1 MQVSWR
7 INAQV
12 YKFHLFF
19 NHNLQKPRDLMRN
32 TTFVIFA
39 LSLMWLCGCITQ
51 GRLTSQ
57 TFKKSFNYKTLDSS
71 MEKLKSQYE
80 SSLQEQVSALRE
92 IRYISKHMG
101 EPGKREIALRAMTF
115 FAFASDDGD
124 IRDRS
129 LSRLEAVLESPEW
142 PTYLKFAVIDS
153 TVDLVTGELGFQEKH
168 DGVLMRFGVKSGIRE
183 DALKFLL
190 SNFDQLTPELQYHS
204 VSALHRLLLTVPT
217 LENCPENICD
227 EDVRKNQ
234 EEWELGRFE
243 EVKNVISVFE
253 TDPRKIEQRKREE
266 LLGINAN
273 TKAVEAGAYGA
284 ATKRVPLDE
293 REDWNEE
300 MDELKEVVWDWMQD
314 PLEDLDIQFL
324 IQGRLTRFAGEIEN
338 FSLQEDM
345 AEDFREQISTWAAS
359 EDISV
364 DLRQL
369 LDASREKVKL
379 YGFPAKKPPLLSEEK
394 YAGIINGP
402 LNFVETHLDAVLHQQ
417 LELQKSG
424 FDTEQPVTIEQ
435 VFSLF
440 EGTSEDQLKREIV
453 LENVTAALENGLI
466 VDTLNLTTSVVKV
479 TESVRSETELVPFLR
494 FVGALFP
501 SMKLQKRS
509 PRSLFETLVEKA
521 VAAEN
526 LSQRRLFLN
535 AVLAGA
541 SIFPDEANLRLAFAG
556 DQDVVTQNMIDS
568 ELQKLEETL

>member
-7 INAQV
+7 TNVQV

-19 NHNLQKPRDLMRN
+19 NYNLQKPRDLMRN

-39 LSLMWLCGCITQ
+39 LSLVWLCGCITQ
-51 GRLTSQ
+51 GRLTSL

-153 TVDLVTGELGFQEKH
+153 AVDLVTGELGFQEKH

-234 EEWELGRFE
+234 EEWELGR
-243 EVKNVISVFE
+243 EVKNLIPSNA
-253 TDPRKIEQRKREE
+253 DP
-266 LLGINAN
+266 
-273 TKAVEAGAYGA
+273 TAVEAGAYGP

-300 MDELKEVVWDWMQD
+300 MDELKEVVWDWIQD
-314 PLEDLDIQFL
+314 PLEDLDVQVL
-324 IQGRLTRFAGEIEN
+324 IQGRLTRFAGEIEI

-369 LDASREKVKL
+369 LAASREKVKL
-379 YGFPAKKPPLLSEEK
+379 YGFPAKKSPLLSEEK
-394 YAGIINGP
+394 YANILNGP

-417 LELQKSG
+417 LEFQKSG
-424 FDTEQPVTIEQ
+424 FNSEQPETIEQ
-435 VFSLF
+435 VFSLY

-453 LENVTAALENGLI
+453 LGNVTAALENGLI

-521 VAAEN
+521 GAAEN
-526 LSQRRLFLN
+526 LSLRRLYLN

-541 SIFPDEANLRLAFAG
+541 GIFPEEANLRLAFAG

>member
-7 INAQV
+7 TNVQV

-19 NHNLQKPRDLMRN
+19 NYNLQKPRDLMRN

-217 LENCPENICD
+217 LDNCPENICD

-234 EEWELGRFE
+234 EEWEIGR
-243 EVKNVISVFE
+243 EVKNLIPSNA
-253 TDPRKIEQRKREE
+253 DP
-266 LLGINAN
+266 
-273 TKAVEAGAYGA
+273 TAVEAGAYGP

-300 MDELKEVVWDWMQD
+300 MDELKEVVWDWVQD
-314 PLEDLDIQFL
+314 PLEDLDVKVL

-359 EDISV
+359 EDISM

-369 LDASREKVKL
+369 LGASREKVKL
-379 YGFPAKKPPLLSEEK
+379 YGFPAKNPPLLAEEK
-394 YAGIINGP
+394 YAGILKGP
-402 LNFVETHLDAVLHQQ
+402 LNFVETHLDAVLRQQ

-424 FDTEQPVTIEQ
+424 FDPEQPVTIEQ
-435 VFSLF
+435 VFSLY
-440 EGTSEDQLKREIV
+440 EGSSEDQLKREIV

-466 VDTLNLTTSVVKV
+466 VHTLNLTSSVVKV
-479 TESVRSETELVPFLR
+479 TESVRSETELAPFLR

-501 SMKLQKRS
+501 SIKLQKRS
-509 PRSLFETLVEKA
+509 PRSLFETLMEKA
-521 VAAEN
+521 AAAEN
-526 LSQRRLFLN
+526 LSLRRLYLN
-535 AVLAGA
+535 AVLAGTG
-541 SIFPDEANLRLAFAG
+541 IFPDEANLRLAFAG

-568 ELQKLEETL
+568 ELQKLEEAL

>member
-7 INAQV
+7 TNVQV

-19 NHNLQKPRDLMRN
+19 NYNLQKPRDLMRN

-39 LSLMWLCGCITQ
+39 LSLVWLCGCITQ
-51 GRLTSQ
+51 GRLTSL

-234 EEWELGRFE
+234 EEWELGR
-243 EVKNVISVFE
+243 EVKNLIPSNA
-253 TDPRKIEQRKREE
+253 DP
-266 LLGINAN
+266 
-273 TKAVEAGAYGA
+273 TAVEAGAYGP

-300 MDELKEVVWDWMQD
+300 MDELKEVVWDWIQD
-314 PLEDLDIQFL
+314 PLEDLDVQVL
-324 IQGRLTRFAGEIEN
+324 IQGRLTRFAGEIEI

-369 LDASREKVKL
+369 LAASREKVKL
-379 YGFPAKKPPLLSEEK
+379 YGFPAKKSPLLSEEK
-394 YAGIINGP
+394 YANILNGP

-417 LELQKSG
+417 LEFQKSG
-424 FDTEQPVTIEQ
+424 FNSEQPETIEQ
-435 VFSLF
+435 VFSLY

-526 LSQRRLFLN
+526 LSQRRLYLN

-541 SIFPDEANLRLAFAG
+541 GIFPDEANLRLAFAG

>member
-7 INAQV
+7 TNVQV

-19 NHNLQKPRDLMRN
+19 NYNLQKPRDLMRN

-39 LSLMWLCGCITQ
+39 LSLVWLCGCITQ
-51 GRLTSQ
+51 GRLTSL
-57 TFKKSFNYKTLDSS
+57 TFKKSSNYKTLDSS

-129 LSRLEAVLESPEW
+129 LSRLETVLESPEW
-142 PTYLKFAVIDS
+142 PNYLKFAVIDS

-217 LENCPENICD
+217 LDNCPENICD

-234 EEWELGRFE
+234 EEWDIGR
-243 EVKNVISVFE
+243 EVKNLIPANA
-253 TDPRKIEQRKREE
+253 DP
-266 LLGINAN
+266 
-273 TKAVEAGAYGA
+273 TAVEAGAYGA

-314 PLEDLDIQFL
+314 PLEDLDVQVL
-324 IQGRLTRFAGEIEN
+324 IQGRLTRFAGEIEI

-345 AEDFREQISTWAAS
+345 AEDFREQISTWAES

-369 LDASREKVKL
+369 LAASREKVKL
-379 YGFPAKKPPLLSEEK
+379 YGFPAKKSPLLSEEK
-394 YAGIINGP
+394 YANILNGP

-417 LELQKSG
+417 LEFQKSG
-424 FDTEQPVTIEQ
+424 FNSEQPETIEQ
-435 VFSLF
+435 VFSLY

>member
-7 INAQV
+7 TNVQV

-19 NHNLQKPRDLMRN
+19 NYNLQKPRDFMRN

-51 GRLTSQ
+51 GRLTSL

-142 PTYLKFAVIDS
+142 PAYLKFALIDS

-217 LENCPENICD
+217 LVNCPENICD

-234 EEWELGRFE
+234 EEWDIGR
-243 EVKNVISVFE
+243 EVKNLIPSNA
-253 TDPRKIEQRKREE
+253 DP
-266 LLGINAN
+266 
-273 TKAVEAGAYGA
+273 TAVEAGAYGA

-314 PLEDLDIQFL
+314 PLEDLDVQVL
-324 IQGRLTRFAGEIEN
+324 IQGRLTRFAGEIEI

-359 EDISV
+359 EDISM

-369 LDASREKVKL
+369 LGASREKVKL
-379 YGFPAKKPPLLSEEK
+379 YGFPAEKPPLLAEEK
-394 YAGIINGP
+394 YAGILNGP
-402 LNFVETHLDAVLHQQ
+402 LNFVETHLDSLLHQQ
-417 LELQKSG
+417 LEFQKSG
-424 FDTEQPVTIEQ
+424 FNSEQPETIEQ
-435 VFSLF
+435 VFSLY

-453 LENVTAALENGLI
+453 LEIATAALEKGLI

>member
-7 INAQV
+7 TNVQV

-19 NHNLQKPRDLMRN
+19 NYNLQKPRDLMRN

-39 LSLMWLCGCITQ
+39 LSLVWLCGCITQ
-51 GRLTSQ
+51 GRLTSL

-129 LSRLEAVLESPEW
+129 LSRLETVLESPEW

-234 EEWELGRFE
+234 EEWELGR
-243 EVKNVISVFE
+243 EVKNLIPSNA
-253 TDPRKIEQRKREE
+253 DP
-266 LLGINAN
+266 
-273 TKAVEAGAYGA
+273 TAVEAGAYGP

-300 MDELKEVVWDWMQD
+300 MDELKEVVWDWIQD
-314 PLEDLDIQFL
+314 PLEDLDVQVL
-324 IQGRLTRFAGEIEN
+324 IQGRLTRFAGEIEI

-369 LDASREKVKL
+369 LAASREKVKL
-379 YGFPAKKPPLLSEEK
+379 YGFPAKKSPLLSEEK
-394 YAGIINGP
+394 YANILNGP

-435 VFSLF
+435 VFSLY

-526 LSQRRLFLN
+526 LSLRRLYLN

-541 SIFPDEANLRLAFAG
+541 GIFPDEANLRLAFAG

>member
-7 INAQV
+7 TNVQV
-12 YKFHLFF
+12 FKFHLFF
-19 NHNLQKPRDLMRN
+19 NHNLQNPRDLMRN

-51 GRLTSQ
+51 GKLTSL
-57 TFKKSFNYKTLDSS
+57 TFKKSSIYKTLDSS

-92 IRYISKHMG
+92 IRYISKHID

-217 LENCPENICD
+217 LDNCPENICD

-234 EEWELGRFE
+234 EEWDIGR
-243 EVKNVISVFE
+243 EVKILIPANA
-253 TDPRKIEQRKREE
+253 DP
-266 LLGINAN
+266 
-273 TKAVEAGAYGA
+273 TAVEAGAYGA
-284 ATKRVPLDE
+284 ATKRVPLDD

-314 PLEDLDIQFL
+314 PLEDLDIQLL
-324 IQGRLTRFAGEIEN
+324 IQGRLIRFAGEIEN

-345 AEDFREQISTWAAS
+345 AEEFREQISTWAES

-369 LDASREKVKL
+369 LGASREKVKL
-379 YGFPAKKPPLLSEEK
+379 YGFPAKKSPLLSEEK
-394 YAGIINGP
+394 YANILNGP
-402 LNFVETHLDAVLHQQ
+402 LNFLETHLDSLLHQQ
-417 LELQKSG
+417 LEFQKSG
-424 FDTEQPVTIEQ
+424 FNSEQPETIEQ
-435 VFSLF
+435 VFSLY

-509 PRSLFETLVEKA
+509 PRSLFEILVEKA

-526 LSQRRLFLN
+526 LSLRRLYLN

-541 SIFPDEANLRLAFAG
+541 GIFPEEANLRLAFAG

>member
-7 INAQV
+7 TNVQV

-19 NHNLQKPRDLMRN
+19 NYNLQKPRDLMRN

-39 LSLMWLCGCITQ
+39 LSLVWLCGCITQ
-51 GRLTSQ
+51 GRLTSL

-217 LENCPENICD
+217 LDNCPENICD

-234 EEWELGRFE
+234 EEWELGR
-243 EVKNVISVFE
+243 EVKNLIPANA
-253 TDPRKIEQRKREE
+253 DP
-266 LLGINAN
+266 
-273 TKAVEAGAYGA
+273 TAVEAGAYGA

-345 AEDFREQISTWAAS
+345 AEDFREQISTWAES

-369 LDASREKVKL
+369 LAASREKVKL
-379 YGFPAKKPPLLSEEK
+379 YGFPAKKSPLLSEEK
-394 YAGIINGP
+394 YANILNGP

-417 LELQKSG
+417 LEFQKSG
-424 FDTEQPVTIEQ
+424 FNSEQPETIEQ
-435 VFSLF
+435 VFSLY

-541 SIFPDEANLRLAFAG
+541 GIFPDEANLRLAFAG

>member
-7 INAQV
+7 TNVQV

-19 NHNLQKPRDLMRN
+19 NYNLQKPRDLMRN

-57 TFKKSFNYKTLDSS
+57 TFKKSSNYKTLDSS

-168 DGVLMRFGVKSGIRE
+168 DGVLMRFGVKSSIRE

-234 EEWELGRFE
+234 EEWDIGR
-243 EVKNVISVFE
+243 EVKNLIPANA
-253 TDPRKIEQRKREE
+253 DP
-266 LLGINAN
+266 
-273 TKAVEAGAYGA
+273 TAVEAGAYGA

-314 PLEDLDIQFL
+314 PLEDLDVQVL
-324 IQGRLTRFAGEIEN
+324 IQGRLTRFAGEIEI

-369 LDASREKVKL
+369 LGASREKVKL
-379 YGFPAKKPPLLSEEK
+379 YGFPAKNPPLLAEEK
-394 YAGIINGP
+394 YAGILNGP

-424 FDTEQPVTIEQ
+424 FDPEQPVTIEQ
-435 VFSLF
+435 VFSLY

-453 LENVTAALENGLI
+453 LENVTTALENGLI

>member
-7 INAQV
+7 TNVQV

-19 NHNLQKPRDLMRN
+19 NYNLQKPRDLMRN

-51 GRLTSQ
+51 GRLTSL

-217 LENCPENICD
+217 LDNCPENICD

-234 EEWELGRFE
+234 EEWEIGR
-243 EVKNVISVFE
+243 EVKNLIPSNA
-253 TDPRKIEQRKREE
+253 DP
-266 LLGINAN
+266 
-273 TKAVEAGAYGA
+273 TAVEAGAYGA

-314 PLEDLDIQFL
+314 PLEDLDVQVL
-324 IQGRLTRFAGEIEN
+324 IQGRLTRFAGEIEI

-369 LDASREKVKL
+369 LGASREKVKL
-379 YGFPAKKPPLLSEEK
+379 YGFPAKKSPLLSEEK
-394 YAGIINGP
+394 YANILNGP

-417 LELQKSG
+417 LEFQKSG
-424 FDTEQPVTIEQ
+424 FNSEQPETIEQ
-435 VFSLF
+435 VFSLY

-541 SIFPDEANLRLAFAG
+541 GIFPDEANLRLAFAG

>member
-7 INAQV
+7 TNVQV

-19 NHNLQKPRDLMRN
+19 NYNLQKPRDLMRN

-51 GRLTSQ
+51 GRLTSL

-217 LENCPENICD
+217 LDNCPENICD

-234 EEWELGRFE
+234 EEWDIGR
-243 EVKNVISVFE
+243 EVKIAIPANA
-253 TDPRKIEQRKREE
+253 DPI
-266 LLGINAN
+266 
-273 TKAVEAGAYGA
+273 AVEAGAYGA

-314 PLEDLDIQFL
+314 PLEDLDVQVL

-369 LDASREKVKL
+369 LGASREKVKL
-379 YGFPAKKPPLLSEEK
+379 YGFPAKKSPLLSEEK
-394 YAGIINGP
+394 YANILNGP
-402 LNFVETHLDAVLHQQ
+402 LNFLETHLDSLLHQQ
-417 LELQKSG
+417 LEFQKSG
-424 FDTEQPVTIEQ
+424 FNSEQPETIEQ
-435 VFSLF
+435 VFSLY

-509 PRSLFETLVEKA
+509 PRSLFEILVEKA

-541 SIFPDEANLRLAFAG
+541 GIFPDEANLRLAFAG

>member
-7 INAQV
+7 TNVQV

-19 NHNLQKPRDLMRN
+19 NYNLQKPRDLMRN

-39 LSLMWLCGCITQ
+39 LSLVWLCGCITQ
-51 GRLTSQ
+51 GRLTSL

-234 EEWELGRFE
+234 EEWDIGR
-243 EVKNVISVFE
+243 EVKNLIPSNA
-253 TDPRKIEQRKREE
+253 DP
-266 LLGINAN
+266 
-273 TKAVEAGAYGA
+273 TAVEAGAYGA

-314 PLEDLDIQFL
+314 PLEDLDIQLL

-345 AEDFREQISTWAAS
+345 AEDFREQISTWAES

-369 LDASREKVKL
+369 LAASREKVKL
-379 YGFPAKKPPLLSEEK
+379 YGFPAKKSPLLSEEK
-394 YAGIINGP
+394 YANILNGP

-417 LELQKSG
+417 LEFQKSG
-424 FDTEQPVTIEQ
+424 FNSEQPETIEQ
-435 VFSLF
+435 VFSLY

-541 SIFPDEANLRLAFAG
+541 GIFPDEANLRLAFAG

>member
-7 INAQV
+7 TNVQV

-19 NHNLQKPRDLMRN
+19 NYNLQKPRDLMRN

-39 LSLMWLCGCITQ
+39 LSLVWLCGCITQ
-51 GRLTSQ
+51 GRLTSL

-129 LSRLEAVLESPEW
+129 LSRLETVLESPEW

-217 LENCPENICD
+217 LVNCPENICD

-234 EEWELGRFE
+234 EEWEIGR
-243 EVKNVISVFE
+243 EVKNLIPSNA
-253 TDPRKIEQRKREE
+253 DPI
-266 LLGINAN
+266 
-273 TKAVEAGAYGA
+273 AVEAGAYGA

-300 MDELKEVVWDWMQD
+300 MDELKEVVWDWIQD
-314 PLEDLDIQFL
+314 PLEDLDVQVL

-345 AEDFREQISTWAAS
+345 AEDFREQISTWAES

-369 LDASREKVKL
+369 LAASREKVKL
-379 YGFPAKKPPLLSEEK
+379 YGFPAKKSPLLSEEK
-394 YAGIINGP
+394 YANILNGP

-417 LELQKSG
+417 LEFQKSG
-424 FDTEQPVTIEQ
+424 FNSEQPETIEQ
-435 VFSLF
+435 VFSLY

-541 SIFPDEANLRLAFAG
+541 RIFPDEANLRLAFAG

>member
-7 INAQV
+7 TNVQV

-168 DGVLMRFGVKSGIRE
+168 DGVLMRFGVKSSIRE

-234 EEWELGRFE
+234 EEWDIGR
-243 EVKNVISVFE
+243 EVKNLIPANA
-253 TDPRKIEQRKREE
+253 DP
-266 LLGINAN
+266 
-273 TKAVEAGAYGA
+273 TAVEAGAYGA

-314 PLEDLDIQFL
+314 PLEDLDVQVL
-324 IQGRLTRFAGEIEN
+324 IQGRLTRFAGEIEI

-369 LDASREKVKL
+369 LGASREKVKL
-379 YGFPAKKPPLLSEEK
+379 YGFPAEKPPLLAEEK
-394 YAGIINGP
+394 YAGILNGP

-417 LELQKSG
+417 LELHKSG
-424 FDTEQPVTIEQ
+424 FDPEQPVTIEQ
-435 VFSLF
+435 VFSLY

-453 LENVTAALENGLI
+453 LEIVTAALENGLI

-526 LSQRRLFLN
+526 LSLRRLYLN

>member
-7 INAQV
+7 TNVQV

-19 NHNLQKPRDLMRN
+19 NYNLQKPRDLMRN

-51 GRLTSQ
+51 GRLTSL
-57 TFKKSFNYKTLDSS
+57 TFKKSSNYKTLDSS

-129 LSRLEAVLESPEW
+129 LSRLEVVLESPEW

-217 LENCPENICD
+217 LDNCPENICD

-234 EEWELGRFE
+234 EEWDIGR
-243 EVKNVISVFE
+243 EVKNLIPANA
-253 TDPRKIEQRKREE
+253 DP
-266 LLGINAN
+266 
-273 TKAVEAGAYGA
+273 TAVEAGAYGA

-314 PLEDLDIQFL
+314 PLEDLDIHLL
-324 IQGRLTRFAGEIEN
+324 IQGRLIRFTGEIEN

-345 AEDFREQISTWAAS
+345 AEEFREQISTWAES

-369 LDASREKVKL
+369 LAASREKVKL
-379 YGFPAKKPPLLSEEK
+379 YGFPAKKSPLLSEEK
-394 YAGIINGP
+394 YVNILNGP
-402 LNFVETHLDAVLHQQ
+402 LNFLETHLDSLLHQQ
-417 LELQKSG
+417 LEFQKSG
-424 FDTEQPVTIEQ
+424 FNSEQPETIEQ
-435 VFSLF
+435 VFSLY

-535 AVLAGA
+535 AVLSGAG
-541 SIFPDEANLRLAFAG
+541 IFPDEANLRLAFAG

>member
-7 INAQV
+7 TNVQV
-12 YKFHLFF
+12 YKFHLYF
-19 NHNLQKPRDLMRN
+19 NYNLLKPRDFMRN

-39 LSLMWLCGCITQ
+39 LSLVWLSGCITQ
-51 GRLTSQ
+51 GRLTSL

-71 MEKLKSQYE
+71 MEELKSQYE
-80 SSLQEQVSALRE
+80 SSIQGQVSALRE

-217 LENCPENICD
+217 LDNCPENICD

-234 EEWELGRFE
+234 EEWDIGR
-243 EVKNVISVFE
+243 EVKIAIPSNA
-253 TDPRKIEQRKREE
+253 DP
-266 LLGINAN
+266 
-273 TKAVEAGAYGA
+273 TAVEAGAYGA
-284 ATKRVPLDE
+284 ATKRVPLVE

-324 IQGRLTRFAGEIEN
+324 IQGRLIRFAGEIEN

-345 AEDFREQISTWAAS
+345 AEDFRGQISTWAES

-369 LDASREKVKL
+369 LAASREKVKL
-379 YGFPAKKPPLLSEEK
+379 YGFPAKKSPLLSEEK
-394 YAGIINGP
+394 YANILNGP
-402 LNFVETHLDAVLHQQ
+402 LNFLETHLDAVLHQQ
-417 LELQKSG
+417 LEFQKSG
-424 FDTEQPVTIEQ
+424 FNSEQPETIEQ
-435 VFSLF
+435 VFSLY

-453 LENVTAALENGLI
+453 LEIVTAALEKGLI
-466 VDTLNLTTSVVKV
+466 VDTLNLTSSVEKV

-501 SMKLQKRS
+501 SIKLQKRS
-509 PRSLFETLVEKA
+509 PRSLFEILVEKA

-526 LSQRRLFLN
+526 LSLRRHYLN

-541 SIFPDEANLRLAFAG
+541 GIFPDEANLRLAFAG
-556 DQDVVTQNMIDS
+556 DQDIVTQNMIDS

>member
-7 INAQV
+7 TNVQV

-142 PTYLKFAVIDS
+142 PTYLKFALIDS

-190 SNFDQLTPELQYHS
+190 SNFDQLKPELQYHS

-217 LENCPENICD
+217 LENCPEDICD

-234 EEWELGRFE
+234 EEWDIGR
-243 EVKNVISVFE
+243 EVKNLIPANA
-253 TDPRKIEQRKREE
+253 DPI
-266 LLGINAN
+266 
-273 TKAVEAGAYGA
+273 AVEAGAYGA

-314 PLEDLDIQFL
+314 PLEDLDIHLL
-324 IQGRLTRFAGEIEN
+324 IQGRLIRFAGEIEN

-345 AEDFREQISTWAAS
+345 AEDFREQISTWAES

-369 LDASREKVKL
+369 LAASREKVKL
-379 YGFPAKKPPLLSEEK
+379 YGFPAKKSPLLSEEK
-394 YAGIINGP
+394 YANILNGP
-402 LNFVETHLDAVLHQQ
+402 LNFLETHLDAVLHQQ
-417 LELQKSG
+417 LEFQKSG
-424 FDTEQPVTIEQ
+424 FNSEQPETIEQ
-435 VFSLF
+435 VFSLY

-501 SMKLQKRS
+501 SMKLQNRS
-509 PRSLFETLVEKA
+509 PRSLFEILVEKA

-541 SIFPDEANLRLAFAG
+541 GIFPDEANLRLAFAG

>member
-7 INAQV
+7 TNVQV
-12 YKFHLFF
+12 FKFHLFF
-19 NHNLQKPRDLMRN
+19 NYNLLKPRDFMRN

-51 GRLTSQ
+51 GKLTSL
-57 TFKKSFNYKTLDSS
+57 TFKKSSIYKTLDSS

-115 FAFASDDGD
+115 FAFASDDGG

-129 LSRLEAVLESPEW
+129 LSRLEVVLESPEW

-190 SNFDQLTPELQYHS
+190 SNFDKFTPELQYHS

-217 LENCPENICD
+217 LDNCPENICD

-234 EEWELGRFE
+234 EEWDIGK
-243 EVKNVISVFE
+243 EVKILIPSNA
-253 TDPRKIEQRKREE
+253 DP
-266 LLGINAN
+266 
-273 TKAVEAGAYGA
+273 TAVEAGAYGA

-314 PLEDLDIQFL
+314 PLEDLDVQVL
-324 IQGRLTRFAGEIEN
+324 IQGRLTRFAGEIEI

-345 AEDFREQISTWAAS
+345 AEDFRKQISTWAES

-369 LDASREKVKL
+369 LAASREKVKL
-379 YGFPAKKPPLLSEEK
+379 YGFPAKKSPLLSEEK
-394 YAGIINGP
+394 YANILNGP

-417 LELQKSG
+417 LEFQKSG
-424 FDTEQPVTIEQ
+424 FNSEQPETIEQ
-435 VFSLF
+435 VFSLY

-453 LENVTAALENGLI
+453 LEIVTTALENGLI

>member
-7 INAQV
+7 TNVQV

-19 NHNLQKPRDLMRN
+19 NYNLQKPRDLMRN

-39 LSLMWLCGCITQ
+39 LSLVWLCGCITQ
-51 GRLTSQ
+51 GRLTSL

-168 DGVLMRFGVKSGIRE
+168 DGVLMRFGVKSSIRE

-234 EEWELGRFE
+234 EEWDIGR
-243 EVKNVISVFE
+243 EVKNLIPSNA
-253 TDPRKIEQRKREE
+253 DP
-266 LLGINAN
+266 
-273 TKAVEAGAYGA
+273 TAVEAGAYGA

-300 MDELKEVVWDWMQD
+300 MDELKEVVWDWIQD
-314 PLEDLDIQFL
+314 PLEDLDVQVL
-324 IQGRLTRFAGEIEN
+324 IQGRLTRFAGEIEI

-369 LDASREKVKL
+369 LGASREKVKL
-379 YGFPAKKPPLLSEEK
+379 YGFPAKNPPLLAEEK
-394 YAGIINGP
+394 YAGILNGP

-417 LELQKSG
+417 LEFQKSG
-424 FDTEQPVTIEQ
+424 FNSEQPETIEQ
-435 VFSLF
+435 VFSLY

-453 LENVTAALENGLI
+453 LENVTTALENGLI

-501 SMKLQKRS
+501 SIKLQKRS
-509 PRSLFETLVEKA
+509 PRSLFETLMEKA
-521 VAAEN
+521 AAAGN
-526 LSQRRLFLN
+526 LSQRRLYLN

-556 DQDVVTQNMIDS
+556 DQDIVTQNMIDS

>member
-7 INAQV
+7 TNVQV

-19 NHNLQKPRDLMRN
+19 NYNLQKPRDLMRN

-39 LSLMWLCGCITQ
+39 LSLVWLCGCITQ
-51 GRLTSQ
+51 GRLTSL

-92 IRYISKHMG
+92 IRYISKHME

-129 LSRLEAVLESPEW
+129 LSRLETVLESPEW
-142 PTYLKFAVIDS
+142 PNYLKFAVIDS

-168 DGVLMRFGVKSGIRE
+168 DGVLMRFGFKSGIRE

-217 LENCPENICD
+217 LDNCPENICD

-234 EEWELGRFE
+234 EEWDIGR
-243 EVKNVISVFE
+243 EVKNLIPSNA
-253 TDPRKIEQRKREE
+253 DP
-266 LLGINAN
+266 
-273 TKAVEAGAYGA
+273 TAVEAGAYGA

-314 PLEDLDIQFL
+314 PLEDLDIHLL
-324 IQGRLTRFAGEIEN
+324 IQGRLIRFAGEIEN

-345 AEDFREQISTWAAS
+345 AEDFREQISTWAES

-369 LDASREKVKL
+369 LGASREKVKL
-379 YGFPAKKPPLLSEEK
+379 YGFPAKKSPLLSEEK
-394 YAGIINGP
+394 YAGILNGP

-424 FDTEQPVTIEQ
+424 FDPEQPETIEQ
-435 VFSLF
+435 VFSLY

-509 PRSLFETLVEKA
+509 PRSLFEILVEKA

-541 SIFPDEANLRLAFAG
+541 GIFPDEANLRLAFAG

>member
-7 INAQV
+7 TNGQV

-168 DGVLMRFGVKSGIRE
+168 DGVLMRFGVKSSIRE

-234 EEWELGRFE
+234 EEWDIGR
-243 EVKNVISVFE
+243 EVKNLIPVNA
-253 TDPRKIEQRKREE
+253 DP
-266 LLGINAN
+266 
-273 TKAVEAGAYGA
+273 TAVEAGAYGA

-314 PLEDLDIQFL
+314 PLEDLDVQVL
-324 IQGRLTRFAGEIEN
+324 IQGRLTRFAGEIEI
-338 FSLQEDM
+338 FSLQEEM
-345 AEDFREQISTWAAS
+345 AEDFRQQISTWAAS

-369 LDASREKVKL
+369 LGASREKVKL
-379 YGFPAKKPPLLSEEK
+379 YGFPAKNSPLLSEEK
-394 YAGIINGP
+394 YANILNGP

-417 LELQKSG
+417 LEFQKSG
-424 FDTEQPVTIEQ
+424 FNSEQPETIEQ
-435 VFSLF
+435 VFSLY

-453 LENVTAALENGLI
+453 LEIVTTALENGLI

-526 LSQRRLFLN
+526 LSLRRLFLN

-541 SIFPDEANLRLAFAG
+541 SIFPDEANVRLAFAG
-556 DQDVVTQNMIDS
+556 DQDIVTQNMIDS

>member
-7 INAQV
+7 TNVQV

-19 NHNLQKPRDLMRN
+19 NYNLQKPRDLMRN

-39 LSLMWLCGCITQ
+39 LSLVWLCGCITQ
-51 GRLTSQ
+51 GRLTSL

-129 LSRLEAVLESPEW
+129 LSRLETVLESPEW
-142 PTYLKFAVIDS
+142 PNYLKFAVIDS

-217 LENCPENICD
+217 LDNCPENICD

-234 EEWELGRFE
+234 EEWDIGR
-243 EVKNVISVFE
+243 EVKNLIPANA
-253 TDPRKIEQRKREE
+253 DP
-266 LLGINAN
+266 
-273 TKAVEAGAYGA
+273 TAVEAGAYGA

-314 PLEDLDIQFL
+314 PLEDLDIQLL
-324 IQGRLTRFAGEIEN
+324 IQGRLIRFTGEIEN

-345 AEDFREQISTWAAS
+345 AEDFREQISTWAES

-369 LDASREKVKL
+369 LAASREKVKL
-379 YGFPAKKPPLLSEEK
+379 YGFPAKKSPLLSEEK
-394 YAGIINGP
+394 YANILNGP
-402 LNFVETHLDAVLHQQ
+402 LNFVETHLDSLLHQQ
-417 LELQKSG
+417 LEFQKSG
-424 FDTEQPVTIEQ
+424 FNSEQPETIEQ
-435 VFSLF
+435 VFSLY

-526 LSQRRLFLN
+526 LSQRRLYLN

-541 SIFPDEANLRLAFAG
+541 GIFPDEANLRLAFAG

>member
-1 MQVSWR
+1 
-7 INAQV
+7 
-12 YKFHLFF
+12 
-19 NHNLQKPRDLMRN
+19 
-32 TTFVIFA
+32 
-39 LSLMWLCGCITQ
+39 
-51 GRLTSQ
+51 
-57 TFKKSFNYKTLDSS
+57 

-168 DGVLMRFGVKSGIRE
+168 DGVLMRFGVKSSIRE

-234 EEWELGRFE
+234 EEWDIGR
-243 EVKNVISVFE
+243 EVKNLIPSNA
-253 TDPRKIEQRKREE
+253 DP
-266 LLGINAN
+266 
-273 TKAVEAGAYGA
+273 TAVEAGAYGA

-314 PLEDLDIQFL
+314 PLEDLDVQVL
-324 IQGRLTRFAGEIEN
+324 IQGRLTRFAGEIEI

-369 LDASREKVKL
+369 LGASREKVKL
-379 YGFPAKKPPLLSEEK
+379 YGFPAKKPPLLAEEK
-394 YAGIINGP
+394 YAGILNGP

-424 FDTEQPVTIEQ
+424 FDPEQPVTIEQ
-435 VFSLF
+435 VFSLY

-453 LENVTAALENGLI
+453 LENVTTALENGLI

-509 PRSLFETLVEKA
+509 PRSLFKTLVEKA

-526 LSQRRLFLN
+526 LSQRRLFLY

-541 SIFPDEANLRLAFAG
+541 SIFPDEANFRLAFAG
-556 DQDVVTQNMIDS
+556 DQDIVTQNMIDS

>member
-7 INAQV
+7 TNVQV

-19 NHNLQKPRDLMRN
+19 NYNLQKPRDLMRN

-39 LSLMWLCGCITQ
+39 LSLVWLCGCITQ
-51 GRLTSQ
+51 GRLTSL

-234 EEWELGRFE
+234 EEWDIGR
-243 EVKNVISVFE
+243 EVKILIPANA
-253 TDPRKIEQRKREE
+253 DP
-266 LLGINAN
+266 
-273 TKAVEAGAYGA
+273 TAVEAGAYGA

-314 PLEDLDIQFL
+314 PLEDLDIQLL
-324 IQGRLTRFAGEIEN
+324 IQGRLTRFAGEIEI

-345 AEDFREQISTWAAS
+345 AEDFREQISTWAES

-369 LDASREKVKL
+369 LGASREKVKL
-379 YGFPAKKPPLLSEEK
+379 YGFPAKKSPLLSEEK
-394 YAGIINGP
+394 YANILNGP

-417 LELQKSG
+417 LEFQKSG
-424 FDTEQPVTIEQ
+424 FNSEQPETIEQ
-435 VFSLF
+435 VFSLY

-541 SIFPDEANLRLAFAG
+541 GIFPDEANLRLAFAG

>member
-7 INAQV
+7 TNVQV

-19 NHNLQKPRDLMRN
+19 NYNLQKPRDLMRN

-51 GRLTSQ
+51 GRLTSL

-124 IRDRS
+124 IRGRS

-234 EEWELGRFE
+234 EEWDIGR
-243 EVKNVISVFE
+243 EVKNLIPSNA
-253 TDPRKIEQRKREE
+253 DP
-266 LLGINAN
+266 
-273 TKAVEAGAYGA
+273 TAVEAGAYGA

-293 REDWNEE
+293 RGDWNEE

-324 IQGRLTRFAGEIEN
+324 IQGRLIRFTGEIEN

-345 AEDFREQISTWAAS
+345 AEDFREQISTWAES

-369 LDASREKVKL
+369 LAASREKVKL
-379 YGFPAKKPPLLSEEK
+379 YGFPAKKSPLLSEEK
-394 YAGIINGP
+394 YANILNGP

-417 LELQKSG
+417 LEFQKSG
-424 FDTEQPVTIEQ
+424 FNSEQPETIEQ
-435 VFSLF
+435 VFSLY

-501 SMKLQKRS
+501 SIKLQKRS
-509 PRSLFETLVEKA
+509 PRSLFETLMEKA
-521 VAAEN
+521 AAAGN
-526 LSQRRLFLN
+526 LSQRRLYLN
-535 AVLAGA
+535 VVLAGA
-541 SIFPDEANLRLAFAG
+541 GIFPDEANLRLAFAG

>member
-7 INAQV
+7 TNVQV

-57 TFKKSFNYKTLDSS
+57 TFKQSFSYEALNSS

-142 PTYLKFAVIDS
+142 PNYLKFAVIDS

-168 DGVLMRFGVKSGIRE
+168 DGVLMRFGVKSSIRE

-234 EEWELGRFE
+234 EEWDIGR
-243 EVKNVISVFE
+243 EVKIAIPSNA
-253 TDPRKIEQRKREE
+253 DP
-266 LLGINAN
+266 
-273 TKAVEAGAYGA
+273 TAVEAGAYGA

-300 MDELKEVVWDWMQD
+300 MDELKEVVWDWIQD
-314 PLEDLDIQFL
+314 PLEDLDVQVL
-324 IQGRLTRFAGEIEN
+324 IQGRLTRFAGEIEI

-369 LDASREKVKL
+369 LGASREKVKL
-379 YGFPAKKPPLLSEEK
+379 YGFPAKNSPLLSEEK
-394 YAGIINGP
+394 YANILNGP

-417 LELQKSG
+417 LEFQKSG
-424 FDTEQPVTIEQ
+424 FNSEQPETIEQ
-435 VFSLF
+435 VFSLY

-501 SMKLQKRS
+501 SIKLQKRS

-541 SIFPDEANLRLAFAG
+541 GIFPDEANLRLAFAG

>member
-7 INAQV
+7 TNVQV

-217 LENCPENICD
+217 LDNCPENICD

-234 EEWELGRFE
+234 EEWEIGR
-243 EVKNVISVFE
+243 EVKNLIPSNA
-253 TDPRKIEQRKREE
+253 DP
-266 LLGINAN
+266 
-273 TKAVEAGAYGA
+273 TAVEAGAYGA

-314 PLEDLDIQFL
+314 PLEDLDVQVL
-324 IQGRLTRFAGEIEN
+324 IQGRLTRFAGEIEI

-369 LDASREKVKL
+369 LGASREKVKL
-379 YGFPAKKPPLLSEEK
+379 YGFPAKNSPLLSEEK
-394 YAGIINGP
+394 YANILNGP

-417 LELQKSG
+417 LEFQKSG
-424 FDTEQPVTIEQ
+424 FNSEQPETIEQ
-435 VFSLF
+435 VFSLY

-453 LENVTAALENGLI
+453 LEIVTTALENGLI

>member
-7 INAQV
+7 TNVQV

-57 TFKKSFNYKTLDSS
+57 TFKKSSIYKTLDSS

-234 EEWELGRFE
+234 EEWDIGR
-243 EVKNVISVFE
+243 EVKIAIPSNA
-253 TDPRKIEQRKREE
+253 DP
-266 LLGINAN
+266 
-273 TKAVEAGAYGA
+273 TAVEAGAYGA

-314 PLEDLDIQFL
+314 PLEDLDIQLL
-324 IQGRLTRFAGEIEN
+324 IQGRLTRFAGEIEI

-369 LDASREKVKL
+369 LGASREKVKL
-379 YGFPAKKPPLLSEEK
+379 YGFPAKNSPLLSEEK
-394 YAGIINGP
+394 YANILNGP

-417 LELQKSG
+417 LEFQKSG
-424 FDTEQPVTIEQ
+424 FNSEQPETIEQ
-435 VFSLF
+435 VFSLY

-453 LENVTAALENGLI
+453 LEIVTTALENGLI

-526 LSQRRLFLN
+526 LSLRRLFLN

>member
-7 INAQV
+7 TNVQV

-168 DGVLMRFGVKSGIRE
+168 DGVLMRFGVKSSIRE

-234 EEWELGRFE
+234 EEWDIGR
-243 EVKNVISVFE
+243 EVKIAIPSNA
-253 TDPRKIEQRKREE
+253 DP
-266 LLGINAN
+266 A
-273 TKAVEAGAYGA
+273 AVEAGAYGA

-314 PLEDLDIQFL
+314 PLEDLDVQVL
-324 IQGRLTRFAGEIEN
+324 IQGRLTRFAGEIEI

-345 AEDFREQISTWAAS
+345 AEDFRQQISTWAAS

-369 LDASREKVKL
+369 LGASREKVKL
-379 YGFPAKKPPLLSEEK
+379 YGFPAKNSPLLSEEK
-394 YAGIINGP
+394 YANILNGP
-402 LNFVETHLDAVLHQQ
+402 LNFLETHLDSLLHQQ
-417 LELQKSG
+417 LEFQKSG
-424 FDTEQPVTIEQ
+424 FNSEQPETIEQ
-435 VFSLF
+435 VFSLY

-453 LENVTAALENGLI
+453 LEIVTTALENGLI

>member
-7 INAQV
+7 TNVQV

-19 NHNLQKPRDLMRN
+19 NYNLQKPRDLMRN

-39 LSLMWLCGCITQ
+39 LSLVWLCGCITQ
-51 GRLTSQ
+51 GRLTSL

-129 LSRLEAVLESPEW
+129 LSRLETVLESPEW

-217 LENCPENICD
+217 LVNCPENICD

-234 EEWELGRFE
+234 EEWELGR
-243 EVKNVISVFE
+243 EVKNLIPSNA
-253 TDPRKIEQRKREE
+253 DP
-266 LLGINAN
+266 
-273 TKAVEAGAYGA
+273 TAVEAGAYGP

-300 MDELKEVVWDWMQD
+300 MDELKEVVWDWIQD
-314 PLEDLDIQFL
+314 PLEDLDVQVL

-345 AEDFREQISTWAAS
+345 AEDFREQISTWAES

-369 LDASREKVKL
+369 LAASREKVKL
-379 YGFPAKKPPLLSEEK
+379 YGFPAKKSPLLSEEK
-394 YAGIINGP
+394 YANILNGP

-417 LELQKSG
+417 LEFQKSG
-424 FDTEQPVTIEQ
+424 FNSEQPETIEQ
-435 VFSLF
+435 VFSLY

-526 LSQRRLFLN
+526 LSQRRLYLN

-541 SIFPDEANLRLAFAG
+541 GIFPDEANLRLAFAG

>member
-7 INAQV
+7 TNVQV

-19 NHNLQKPRDLMRN
+19 NYNLQKPRDLMRN

-39 LSLMWLCGCITQ
+39 LSLVWLCGCITQ
-51 GRLTSQ
+51 GRLTSL

-92 IRYISKHMG
+92 IRYISKHME

-217 LENCPENICD
+217 LDNCPENICD
-227 EDVRKNQ
+227 EDVRKNK
-234 EEWELGRFE
+234 EEWEIGR
-243 EVKNVISVFE
+243 EVKNLIPSNA
-253 TDPRKIEQRKREE
+253 DP
-266 LLGINAN
+266 
-273 TKAVEAGAYGA
+273 TAVKAGAYGP

-314 PLEDLDIQFL
+314 PLEDLDIQLL
-324 IQGRLTRFAGEIEN
+324 IQGRLIRFAGEIEN

-345 AEDFREQISTWAAS
+345 AEEFREQISTWAES

-369 LDASREKVKL
+369 LGASREKVKL
-379 YGFPAKKPPLLSEEK
+379 YGFPAKKSPLLSEEK
-394 YAGIINGP
+394 YANILNGP

-417 LELQKSG
+417 LEFQKSG
-424 FDTEQPVTIEQ
+424 FNSEQPETIEQ
-435 VFSLF
+435 VFSLY

-526 LSQRRLFLN
+526 LSQRRLYLN

-541 SIFPDEANLRLAFAG
+541 GIFPEEANLRLAFAG

>member
-7 INAQV
+7 TNVQV

-57 TFKKSFNYKTLDSS
+57 TFKKSSIYKTLDSS

-168 DGVLMRFGVKSGIRE
+168 DGVLMRFGVKSSIRE

-234 EEWELGRFE
+234 EEWDIGR
-243 EVKNVISVFE
+243 EVKIAIPSNA
-253 TDPRKIEQRKREE
+253 DP
-266 LLGINAN
+266 
-273 TKAVEAGAYGA
+273 TAVEAGAYGA

-314 PLEDLDIQFL
+314 PLEDLDVQVL
-324 IQGRLTRFAGEIEN
+324 IQGRLTRFAGEIEI

-345 AEDFREQISTWAAS
+345 AEDFRQQISTWAAS

-369 LDASREKVKL
+369 LGASREKVKL
-379 YGFPAKKPPLLSEEK
+379 YGFPAKNSPLLSEEK
-394 YAGIINGP
+394 YANILNGP

-417 LELQKSG
+417 LEFQKSG
-424 FDTEQPVTIEQ
+424 FNSEQPETIEQ
-435 VFSLF
+435 VFSLY

-453 LENVTAALENGLI
+453 LEIVTAALENGLI

-526 LSQRRLFLN
+526 LSLRRLFLN

-568 ELQKLEETL
+568 ELQKIEETL

>member
-7 INAQV
+7 TNVQV

-19 NHNLQKPRDLMRN
+19 NYNLQKPRDLMRN

-57 TFKKSFNYKTLDSS
+57 TFKKSFIYKTLDSS

-92 IRYISKHMG
+92 IRYISKHME

-142 PTYLKFAVIDS
+142 PNYLKFAVIDS

-234 EEWELGRFE
+234 EEWDIGR
-243 EVKNVISVFE
+243 EVKNLIPSNA
-253 TDPRKIEQRKREE
+253 DP
-266 LLGINAN
+266 
-273 TKAVEAGAYGA
+273 TAVEAGAYGA

-314 PLEDLDIQFL
+314 PLEDLDVQVL
-324 IQGRLTRFAGEIEN
+324 IQGRLTRFAGEIEI

-345 AEDFREQISTWAAS
+345 AEDFREQISTWAES

-369 LDASREKVKL
+369 LAASREKVKL
-379 YGFPAKKPPLLSEEK
+379 YGFPAKKSPLLSEEK
-394 YAGIINGP
+394 YASILNGP

-424 FDTEQPVTIEQ
+424 FDPEQPETIEQ
-435 VFSLF
+435 VFSLY

-541 SIFPDEANLRLAFAG
+541 GIFPDEANLRLAFAG